1 MIWIQCFA
9 KDILLFQK
17 SELCQFSIASS
28 CSCVTFI
35 WSFINL
41 HSCHV
46 HYHSAFVRGKCPSQ
60 EGGRKK
66 RKREKRKRGIQNFYR
81 NKSIYATMNSRVLQ
95 KTLLCRYSLPELRS
109 RNWSYDGI
117 SHLILN
123 SNETINKMVNKT
135 KNDNFYQY
143 NVSSRRM

>member
-1 MIWIQCFA
+1 MIWIQRFA
-9 KDILLFQK
+9 KDIFLFQK

-28 CSCVTFI
+28 CSRVTFI
-35 WSFINL
+35 SSFINL

-81 NKSIYATMNSRVLQ
+81 NK
-95 KTLLCRYSLPELRS
+95 KHLCNHEFKSSAENTSLPLFTTRTT
-109 RNWSYDGI
+109 RNGSYDGI

>member
-1 MIWIQCFA
+1 
-9 KDILLFQK
+9 
-17 SELCQFSIASS
+17 
-28 CSCVTFI
+28 
-35 WSFINL
+35 
-41 HSCHV
+41 
-46 HYHSAFVRGKCPSQ
+46 
-60 EGGRKK
+60 
-66 RKREKRKRGIQNFYR
+66 
-81 NKSIYATMNSRVLQ
+81 MNSRVLQ

-109 RNWSYDGI
+109 RNGSYDGI